1 MGGRDGDAIEFQVK
15 GGAGVVNHRDG
26 VAQVGRGAGD
36 AVDAHVAHAPDNYQV
51 LDALLVEDG
60 LQFGLA
66 ERVDEMFE
74 HHRLVGAVEDFGVQP
89 RAVGARSEE
98 RCGVGGEF
106 VADVHHRITGLAK
119 RLNQPCGVVRCGV
132 GAHQRPLA
140 LGEVVVLDIDYD
152 ECLLGH
158 DCFLEVCVGCGMKYW
173 RGPSVRG
180 LAAPTIEGGKLTMG
194 VERAVAELGVLIYPG
209 AQMAAVHGLT
219 DLFGVANR
227 IADEHQAAQLPLLR
241 VSHWQVEG
249 DQVPERVYDTHPGPA
264 GALVAVLIPPSIG
277 GFSEGQA
284 PQGLIR
290 WLRQQHANGAT
301 LGGVC
306 VGSIL
311 LAESG
316 LLDGRSATTHWTSA
330 KAFAERYPAIK
341 LKADTPIVDD
351 GDLITTAGL
360 MAWSELGLRLVNRL
374 LGPSIAT
381 GTARFLVV
389 EHSDSA
395 SECGSNFSPILSHGD
410 ASILK
415 VQHWLQ
421 STGATDVS
429 LAAMAERAGLEERT
443 FLRRF
448 RAATGLKPTEYCQHL
463 RVGKAREMLEFTNGT
478 IDHIAWTVGYQD
490 PSAFRATFKKITGLA
505 PSDYRGRFGVTPTAV
520 VAR

>member
-1 MGGRDGDAIEFQVK
+1 MDAQ
-15 GGAGVVNHRDG
+15 
-26 VAQVGRGAGD
+26 
-36 AVDAHVAHAPDNYQV
+36 
-51 LDALLVEDG
+51 
-60 LQFGLA
+60 
-66 ERVDEMFE
+66 
-74 HHRLVGAVEDFGVQP
+74 
-89 RAVGARSEE
+89 
-98 RCGVGGEF
+98 
-106 VADVHHRITGLAK
+106 
-119 RLNQPCGVVRCGV
+119 
-132 GAHQRPLA
+132 
-140 LGEVVVLDIDYD
+140 
-152 ECLLGH
+152 
-158 DCFLEVCVGCGMKYW
+158 
-173 RGPSVRG
+173 
-180 LAAPTIEGGKLTMG
+180 
-194 VERAVAELGVLIYPG
+194 RAVAELGVLIYPG

-219 DLFGVANR
+219 DLFAVANR
-227 IADEHQAAQLPLLR
+227 IATEHQTAQLPLLR
-241 VSHWQVEG
+241 VSHWRVDG
-249 DQVPERVYDTHPGPA
+249 DQAPERVYDSHPGSDSV
-264 GALVAVLIPPSIG
+264 LVAVMIPPSIA

-290 WLRQQHANGAT
+290 WLRQQHAQGAI

-316 LLDGRSATTHWTSA
+316 LLDGRSATTHWSSA

-360 MAWSELGLRLVNRL
+360 MAWSELGLRMVNRL
-374 LGPSIAT
+374 LGPSLAT
-381 GTARFLVV
+381 LTARFLVV

-395 SECGSNFSPILSHGD
+395 SQCGSHFSPILSHGD

-415 VQHWLQ
+415 TQHWLQ
-421 STGATDVS
+421 STGATEVS
-429 LAAMAERAGLEERT
+429 LAVMAQQAGLEERT

-490 PSAFRATFKKITGLA
+490 PSAFRAMFKKITGLS
-505 PSDYRGRFGVTPTAV
+505 PNDYRTRFGVTAPAS

>member
-1 MGGRDGDAIEFQVK
+1 MTAQRAI
-15 GGAGVVNHRDG
+15 
-26 VAQVGRGAGD
+26 
-36 AVDAHVAHAPDNYQV
+36 
-51 LDALLVEDG
+51 
-60 LQFGLA
+60 
-66 ERVDEMFE
+66 
-74 HHRLVGAVEDFGVQP
+74 
-89 RAVGARSEE
+89 
-98 RCGVGGEF
+98 
-106 VADVHHRITGLAK
+106 
-119 RLNQPCGVVRCGV
+119 
-132 GAHQRPLA
+132 
-140 LGEVVVLDIDYD
+140 
-152 ECLLGH
+152 
-158 DCFLEVCVGCGMKYW
+158 
-173 RGPSVRG
+173 
-180 LAAPTIEGGKLTMG
+180 
-194 VERAVAELGVLIYPG
+194 AELGVLIYPG

-219 DLFGVANR
+219 DLFGVANA
-227 IADEHQAAQLPLLR
+227 IAAEHQALQLPILR
-241 VSHWQVEG
+241 VSHWQSSADLPPVRIH
-249 DQVPERVYDTHPGPA
+249 DSHPGPDR
-264 GALVAVLIPPSIG
+264 ALVALLIPPSIG

-284 PQGLIR
+284 PQALIQ
-290 WLRQQHANGAT
+290 WLRELHANGAT

-330 KAFAERYPAIK
+330 KTFAERYPAIK

-360 MAWSELGLRLVNRL
+360 MAWSELGLRLVDRL

-381 GTARFLVV
+381 ATARFLVV

-395 SECGSNFSPILSHGD
+395 SQCGSNFSPILNHGD

-421 STGATDVS
+421 GNGATDVS
-429 LAAMAERAGLEERT
+429 LTAMAERAGLEERT

-490 PSAFRATFKKITGLA
+490 PGAFRATFKKITGLA
-505 PSDYRGRFGVTPTAV
+505 PSDYRARFGVTPVAV
-520 VAR
+520 IR

>member
-1 MGGRDGDAIEFQVK
+1 MD
-15 GGAGVVNHRDG
+15 
-26 VAQVGRGAGD
+26 
-36 AVDAHVAHAPDNYQV
+36 
-51 LDALLVEDG
+51 L
-60 LQFGLA
+60 
-66 ERVDEMFE
+66 ER
-74 HHRLVGAVEDFGVQP
+74 P
-89 RAVGARSEE
+89 
-98 RCGVGGEF
+98 
-106 VADVHHRITGLAK
+106 I
-119 RLNQPCGVVRCGV
+119 
-132 GAHQRPLA
+132 
-140 LGEVVVLDIDYD
+140 
-152 ECLLGH
+152 
-158 DCFLEVCVGCGMKYW
+158 
-173 RGPSVRG
+173 
-180 LAAPTIEGGKLTMG
+180 
-194 VERAVAELGVLIYPG
+194 AELGVLIYPG

-227 IADEHQAAQLPLLR
+227 IAAEHQAARLPLLR

-249 DQVPERVYDTHPGPA
+249 DQSPVRVFDSHSAPDSS
-264 GALVAVLIPPSIG
+264 LVAVLIPPSISS
-277 GFSEGQA
+277 FYAGQVPLA
-284 PQGLIR
+284 LLQ
-290 WLRQQHANGAT
+290 WVRQQHARGAIF
-301 LGGVC
+301 GGVC

-330 KAFAERYPAIK
+330 KAFAERYPKIK

-360 MAWSELGLRLVNRL
+360 MAWSELGLRLVDRL

-429 LAAMAERAGLEERT
+429 LTAMADRAGLEERT

-505 PSDYRGRFGVTPTAV
+505 PSDYRTRFGVSP
-520 VAR
+520 VAATR

>member
-1 MGGRDGDAIEFQVK
+1 MD
-15 GGAGVVNHRDG
+15 
-26 VAQVGRGAGD
+26 
-36 AVDAHVAHAPDNYQV
+36 
-51 LDALLVEDG
+51 
-60 LQFGLA
+60 
-66 ERVDEMFE
+66 
-74 HHRLVGAVEDFGVQP
+74 
-89 RAVGARSEE
+89 
-98 RCGVGGEF
+98 
-106 VADVHHRITGLAK
+106 
-119 RLNQPCGVVRCGV
+119 
-132 GAHQRPLA
+132 
-140 LGEVVVLDIDYD
+140 
-152 ECLLGH
+152 
-158 DCFLEVCVGCGMKYW
+158 
-173 RGPSVRG
+173 
-180 LAAPTIEGGKLTMG
+180 
-194 VERAVAELGVLIYPG
+194 VERAIAELGVLIYPG

-227 IADEHQAAQLPLLR
+227 IAAEHQAAQLPLLR
-241 VSHWQVEG
+241 VSHWQVDG
-249 DQVPERVYDTHPGPA
+249 DQAPERVYDSHPA
-264 GALVAVLIPPSIG
+264 ADGALVAVLIPPSIA

-284 PQGLIR
+284 PQALFR

-330 KAFAERYPAIK
+330 KTFAERYPAIK

-381 GTARFLVV
+381 STARFLVV

-395 SECGSNFSPILSHGD
+395 SECGSNFSPILNHGD

-421 STGATDVS
+421 STGAVDVS

-505 PSDYRGRFGVTPTAV
+505 PSDYRTRFGVTPPAV